1 MNPMHIF
8 QGNRS
13 ILGFRSV
20 SFVSAFCAAAV
31 VLFVIMAENPK
42 SIQGAAFIFAVS
54 TSIGF
59 PTIFLLGNRAM
70 RRQCGKNAYKKI
82 VHAYLSGKGIII
94 KTLRPNKVANS
105 SDVSN
110 A

>member
-1 MNPMHIF
+1 MNPTIVF
-8 QGNRS
+8 QVNRS

-42 SIQGAAFIFAVS
+42 SIQGAAFIFAAS

-59 PTIFLLGNRAM
+59 PTIFILGNRAM
-70 RRQCGKNAYKKI
+70 RRQCGKNAYKRI
-82 VHAYLSGKGIII
+82 VHAYLSGKGIFI
-94 KTLRPNKVANS
+94 KSSKPNKVANS